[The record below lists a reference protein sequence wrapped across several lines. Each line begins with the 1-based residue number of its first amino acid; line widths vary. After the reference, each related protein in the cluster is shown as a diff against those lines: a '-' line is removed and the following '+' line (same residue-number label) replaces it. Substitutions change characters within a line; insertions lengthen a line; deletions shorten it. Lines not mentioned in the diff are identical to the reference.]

1 MSDELYIERECELTT
16 TAYAPSP
23 MLLRLILPSLALV
36 CAAASAQPAGTL
48 PSPECER
55 ALQAVQAREDVAASA
70 PDAAPRAD
78 GRRRAPDARLLDLR
92 RRAAQVCLGGK
103 APVPQRQVQ
112 APVTVAPVT
121 VAPVT
126 VAPVKVTPVTVAPV
140 TVPPVSVTPPAPPPP
155 RNAPPLVITS
165 CDPTGCWASDGS
177 RLNRMGQNLLGP
189 RGLCSVQGNLLQCP

>member
-1 MSDELYIERECELTT
+1 M
-16 TAYAPSP
+16 P
-23 MLLRLILPSLALV
+23 LRLILPSLALA

-55 ALQAVQAREDVAASA
+55 ALQAVQACEDVAASA

-103 APVPQRQVQ
+103 APAPQRQVQ
-112 APVTVAPVT
+112 APVTVAPVIVAPVTVAPVT